1 MPTMNWLKQE
11 FGYGYD
17 SGNVTSFFANRI
29 RRDEEKRIGGSYRR
43 VFNEAIRPY
52 VKSNSHVLELG
63 PGKGSWSRSIM
74 QLIPEGTLTTVD
86 FQDVTQ
92 WLQPENYDSR
102 MLCNQVT
109 DNTFSCIEDHSK
121 HFFWSMGVLCHNNQ
135 THIREILTNSLW
147 KVKRGGYACHQFA
160 DWKKLEA
167 YGWKNGGVP
176 EDFKDKN
183 DDEIWWPRNDTK
195 TMAQIASDA
204 GWHVKVADL
213 GILKRDGLM
222 LLQRI

>member
-1 MPTMNWLKQE
+1 MPTMNWLKKE

-17 SGNVTSFFANRI
+17 SGNVTSMFANRV
-29 RRDEEKRIGGSYRR
+29 RRDEEKRIGGSYRK

-52 VKSNSHVLELG
+52 VKENSDVLELG

-74 QLIPEGTLTTVD
+74 SLVTKGTLTTVD
-86 FQDVTQ
+86 FQDVTE
-92 WLQPENYDSR
+92 WLEPENYNGR
-102 MLCNQVT
+102 MQCNQVN
-109 DNTFSCIEDHSK
+109 DNTFSCIEDHSID
-121 HFFWSMGVLCHNNQ
+121 FFWSMGVLCHNNQ
-135 THIREILTNSLW
+135 THIREILTNALW

-160 DWKKLEA
+160 DWNKLEA
-167 YGWKNGGVP
+167 YGWAKGGVP
-176 EDFKDKN
+176 ENFKDQP
-183 DDEIWWPRNDTK
+183 DDEIWWPRNDTES
-195 TMAQIASDA
+195 MAQIAADA